1 MKQFV
6 LCISLSSYFVAVS
19 AITALG
25 QSPEPTVKIGYAD
38 VEYILLRLPDVKQ
51 AEANLNAV
59 EKQLTDLVNKKT
71 EELKSKYDVF
81 TKTEKDMLEAA
92 RKNTINELQQM
103 QGNLEQ
109 LKQDSQTTL
118 EKKHA
123 ELMKPVYEKIGK
135 AIEAVAKAEGFT
147 FVLNGHVSGQDVVM
161 YGDPRFDVS
170 DLILKKLGVTP
181 KAPTEIKK

>member
-1 MKQFV
+1 MKQTIVTSCLAFCFV
-6 LCISLSSYFVAVS
+6 VISFVSSWS
-19 AITALG
+19 
-25 QSPEPTVKIGYAD
+25 QPSPPNLKIGYAD
-38 VEYILLRLPDVKQ
+38 VEYILSQLPDVKQ
-51 AEANLNAV
+51 AESNLNAV

-71 EELKSKYDVF
+71 DELKLKYEAF

-103 QGNLEQ
+103 QSNLEQ

-123 ELMKPVYEKIGK
+123 DLMKPIYEKMGK
-135 AIEAVAKAEGFT
+135 AIEAVAKDEGYT
-147 FVLNGHVSGQDVVM
+147 FILNGHVSGQDVVI
-161 YGDPRFDVS
+161 YADPTFDVS

-181 KAPTEIKK
+181 KVPAEPKK